1 MKKKGFLGFSKI
13 EWSWILVDW
22 GNSAFATIC
31 MAAVL
36 PVFYK
41 TVSAQGVPNVLSTV
55 YWAYANFIAAL
66 IVAFS
71 FPVLGVIADTS
82 SVRKKF
88 FFLFTLIGVI
98 STFFISFTGKGD
110 YVWVAILYIFGTIG
124 FAGSEVFYNSFL
136 PLISPPEKR
145 DRLSSYGFALGYLGG
160 GILLAI
166 DIAFIL
172 APSKFGFSS
181 TLSATKFSFVTV
193 SLWWFV
199 FVLPFVFIAKDKAF
213 ILENIVSVKNK
224 LKKFLE
230 IFYEVI
236 KEPNVFKFLIAF
248 WLYNDGVVTIVKMA
262 TAYGVE
268 IGIQPKDLIIA
279 ILLTQFVGIPFTIL
293 FGNITRRIKTKYA
306 ILIALLV
313 YMGITFW
320 GAFMKSAIEFYI
332 LAFLVG
338 TVQGGVQSLSRAL
351 YSRLIPR
358 EKSAQF
364 FGFYALSSK
373 FSTILG
379 PLIFGI
385 VAQLTGSGRN
395 SIFALVVF
403 FVVGGVL
410 LFGVNDKR

>member
-1 MKKKGFLGFSKI
+1 MVVDFGRLGQFCLCYYLHGS
-13 EWSWILVDW
+13 
-22 GNSAFATIC
+22 F
-31 MAAVL
+31 L

-71 FPVLGVIADTS
+71 FPVLGAIADTS

-136 PLISPPEKR
+136 PLLSSPEKR

-166 DIAFIL
+166 DITFIL

-181 TLSATKFSFVTV
+181 TLSATKISFVTV

-199 FVLPFVFIAKDKAF
+199 FVLPFVFTVEDKAF
-213 ILENIVSVKNK
+213 ISGNIVSVKNK

-320 GAFMKSAIEFYI
+320 GIYE
-332 LAFLVG
+332 VCH
-338 TVQGGVQSLSRAL
+338 
-351 YSRLIPR
+351 
-358 EKSAQF
+358 
-364 FGFYALSSK
+364 
-373 FSTILG
+373 
-379 PLIFGI
+379 
-385 VAQLTGSGRN
+385 
-395 SIFALVVF
+395 
-403 FVVGGVL
+403 
-410 LFGVNDKR
+410 